1 MERKKTQAVKRVLA
15 ATAFLAVLISIAAAT
30 ATFVRAATPF
40 TVSFD
45 FDTGTPSL
53 SMGQSIPFNQ
63 TSGEVTA
70 YFSSPSGPA
79 AFSIQSDS
87 TTFYKLSQFSGKYL
101 YDNSPLRDTLEIKL
115 SHYLNSI
122 TFSFATIEYRGS
134 SGDEPSN
141 ITLTAYVD
149 STATTP
155 IGSAKARGTWPSGGD
170 THPQGTLNFNSGS
183 QQFSLVKIELPYQG
197 PRSAVDFLVDNIT
210 VTTTGPIVDSTP
222 SVTTTSLSGTLGN
235 QGWYTSDVTISLSAT
250 DDMSGVNK
258 TEYSFDN
265 ATWTVYTAPF
275 AVTTE
280 GTTAVY
286 YRSTDNAGNMEASN
300 AVYFNVDTTPSNI
313 TDVSQIPADN
323 MQPEDTVKINVT
335 VTDAVSGV
343 EWVALN
349 YTNGNGTWITRNMT
363 NLEGNVW
370 NATIQSF
377 PYGTNVTYVIIPED
391 NAGNTITTEQIYG
404 YKYEYQVV
412 PEFPTASI
420 LSLVMLMVTL
430 AIFIANR
437 KLTKHSNTKLNPF

>member
-183 QQFSLVKIELPYQG
+183 QQFSLVKIELPYQS
-197 PRSAVDFLVDNIT
+197 PRSAVDFLADNIT
-210 VTTTGPIVDSTP
+210 VTGTGELI
-222 SVTTTSLSGTLGN
+222 
-235 QGWYTSDVTISLSAT
+235 
-250 DDMSGVNK
+250 
-258 TEYSFDN
+258 
-265 ATWTVYTAPF
+265 
-275 AVTTE
+275 
-280 GTTAVY
+280 
-286 YRSTDNAGNMEASN
+286 
-300 AVYFNVDTTPSNI
+300 
-313 TDVSQIPADN
+313 
-323 MQPEDTVKINVT
+323 
-335 VTDAVSGV
+335 
-343 EWVALN
+343 
-349 YTNGNGTWITRNMT
+349 
-363 NLEGNVW
+363 
-370 NATIQSF
+370 
-377 PYGTNVTYVIIPED
+377 
-391 NAGNTITTEQIYG
+391 
-404 YKYEYQVV
+404 
-412 PEFPTASI
+412 PEFPAASI